1 MIELVTLSSEDWS
14 LWRDLRLRA
23 LAEAPY
29 AFGSTLVAWE
39 NAPEERWR
47 ERLDLPDALNVIAKI
62 DDEAVG
68 MATGASFDGT
78 LELIS
83 MWVAPEA
90 RGRGVGDA
98 LIVRISRWARERGAT
113 ELRLAV
119 VAHNANAVRLY
130 LRHGF
135 VDVGP
140 SDEVGERAMS
150 KPL

>member
-1 MIELVTLSSEDWS
+1 MIELVTLSSEDWRT
-14 LWRDLRLRA
+14 WRDLRLRA

-29 AFGSTLVAWE
+29 AFGSTLEAWE
-39 NAPEERWR
+39 SAPEGRWR

-98 LIVRISRWARERGAT
+98 LVAMISRWARERGAT

>member
-1 MIELVTLSSEDWS
+1 MIELVTLSSEDWRT
-14 LWRDLRLRA
+14 WRDLRLRA

-29 AFGSTLVAWE
+29 AFGSTLEAWE
-39 NAPEERWR
+39 SAPEERWR

-98 LIVRISRWARERGAT
+98 LVAMISRWARERGAT

>member
-98 LIVRISRWARERGAT
+98 LVAMISRWARERGAT